1 MNGEFGREP
10 LAQEAA
16 AAALGVAVRA
26 GQPLGGIELGEG
38 GAGQLGEGLLSG
50 GGEIGKAARA
60 LRDSEICAGD
70 RVEFDECLDV
80 GVGDLAGQRA
90 AGSV

>member
-50 GGEIGKAARA
+50 GEKSGRRRELSATPRY
-60 LRDSEICAGD
+60 
-70 RVEFDECLDV
+70 VPV
-80 GVGDLAGQRA
+80 T
-90 AGSV
+90 GSSSMNAST